1 MDRLTESNIA
11 IMFGV
16 LLASGFLLVSYNFL
30 LHSCLIMFND
40 VWLEEWNT
48 SFTSKILG
56 LRESL
61 TYHFLLLSN
70 GLS

>member
-16 LLASGFLLVSYNFL
+16 LLASGFLLVFYNFL

-40 VWLEEWNT
+40 VWLEACKRIVHIKNT
-48 SFTSKILG
+48 RAERKLDLPLPPS
-56 LRESL
+56 
-61 TYHFLLLSN
+61 
-70 GLS
+70 